1 MWQDFVTE
9 VVKVIRAKKHARS
22 KRNQSDSDQNTEAN
36 LEKGVT
42 NSEHEARASSMS
54 KNNQVILILELIHF
68 CKIANQ
74 SI

>member
-1 MWQDFVTE
+1 M
-9 VVKVIRAKKHARS
+9 IRAKKHARS

-36 LEKGVT
+36 LDKDAT

-54 KNNQVILILELIHF
+54 KNNQVILILELVHF
-68 CKIANQ
+68 CNISKQ